1 MRQIKK
7 FTDKIA
13 VMEGRNSR
21 EVILTL
27 SDAKELRDEILTILL
42 EQREQGTKSEEVI
55 QVVMNGGKW

>member
-1 MRQIKK
+1 MSQIKK

-13 VMEGRNSR
+13 VMEGRNAR

-27 SDAKELRDEILTILL
+27 SDAKELRDEILKILL
-42 EQREQGTKSEEVI
+42 DQRDQSNKSDEVI